1 MSDIN
6 FKTEDFIVDIDHVF
20 FKNLFVDEVAIVVPH
35 GSLSLNVSYSLCN
48 GKLEKNS
55 TTCKKLN
62 SLEDELFPIVL
73 ELKNGFC
80 FKGCF
85 KMMCYDWCVADDGE
99 DVCKISG
106 ELMRHNREY
115 HREYSSE
122 EEVYD

>member
-1 MSDIN
+1 MSSIN
-6 FKTEDFIVDIDHVF
+6 FKTEDFIVDIDHVL
-20 FKNLFVDEVAIVVPH
+20 FKNLFVDEVTIVMPY

-48 GKLEKNS
+48 GKLKKDS
-55 TTCKKLN
+55 ATCKKLS

-85 KMMCYDWCVADDGE
+85 KMMCYEWCVSDCGE

-106 ELMRHNREY
+106 ELMKHNREY
-115 HREYSSE
+115 ERKYCGKK
-122 EEVYD
+122 